1 MTLLSTYFTKRHK
14 HSYNIKNA
22 FLSLS
27 KGKSLIDCPVYDLW
41 IFSDGQV
48 IYNGIENVEKEGIHK
63 MLISHE
69 AIKHLNNLLLE
80 MKPEDL
86 GSVRERKKPLTLLKF
101 KNKRIV
107 YQSIRV
113 SGSLCELDRL
123 FESIIN
129 SL

>member
-1 MTLLSTYFTKRHK
+1 MTLLTTYFTKKHK
-14 HSYNIKNA
+14 QSYDVKDA

-27 KGKSLIDCPVYDLW
+27 KGKCLVDCPVYDLL
-41 IFSDGQV
+41 IFCDGQV
-48 IYNGIENVEKEGIHK
+48 IYNGIENVEKEGVHK

-69 AIKHLNNLLLE
+69 AIKHLNNLLLD

-86 GSVRERKKPLTLLKF
+86 GGVRERKKPLTLLKF

-107 YQSIRV
+107 YQSNRV
-113 SGSLCELDRL
+113 SGSLYELDRL
-123 FESIIN
+123 FESIIS

>member
-1 MTLLSTYFTKRHK
+1 MTLLTTYFTKRQK
-14 HSYNIKNA
+14 QSYDVKDA

-27 KGKSLIDCPVYDLW
+27 KGKSLIDCPVYDLL
-41 IFSDGQV
+41 IFSDGHV
-48 IYNGIENVEKEGIHK
+48 IYNGIENVEKVGVHK

-69 AIKHLNNLLLE
+69 AIKHLNNLLLD

-86 GSVRERKKPLTLLKF
+86 GDVRERKKPLTLLKF

-107 YQSIRV
+107 YQSKRV
-113 SGSLCELDRL
+113 SGSLYELDRL
-123 FESIIN
+123 FESIIS

>member
-1 MTLLSTYFTKRHK
+1 MTLLTTYFTKRQK
-14 HSYNIKNA
+14 QSYDVKDA

-27 KGKSLIDCPVYDLW
+27 KGKSLIDCPVYDLL
-41 IFSDGQV
+41 IFSDGHV
-48 IYNGIENVEKEGIHK
+48 IYNGIENVEKVGVHK

-69 AIKHLNNLLLE
+69 AIKHLNNLLLD

-86 GSVRERKKPLTLLKF
+86 GDVRERKKPLTLLKF

-107 YQSIRV
+107 YQSKRV
-113 SGSLCELDRL
+113 SGSLYELDCL
-123 FESIIN
+123 FESIIS